1 LDLHIGMDLSFHL
14 DPDSGIPLYRQ
25 LHARIKDSIGSGALH
40 KGERLPPTRELA
52 GRLGLNRATVA
63 AAYALLESEGLI
75 RGHVG
80 RGSFILGE
88 PENLAGLDWD
98 RLLAPAEAAAPPP
111 AAGPDAISFATS
123 RPCEDLFP
131 MEDFRRSSEEVLAGP
146 HAAAILQLGSPTGYP
161 PLRHYL
167 LDEARRA
174 GVARPGDDVLVTNG
188 CQQALDLLARV
199 LVRPGDAVAIEDP
212 VYPGLRNLFLRA
224 GARLEGVP
232 VGPEGM
238 EPAALERALAQAK
251 PRMVVVTSDF
261 QNPTGA
267 TLTAAAR
274 QAVLAMTRAAGAVLV
289 ENDIY
294 GGLRYA
300 GQPEPQIKR
309 MDESGDTVLLGSFS
323 KITFPGLRVGW
334 VLGPRPLIARL
345 AEAKQLADLHTDQLS
360 QALLLRFAESGRLA
374 AHRERIVAEGTE
386 RLRAVVEACERHL
399 PPGTVFTRPEGGMSL
414 WVRLPEPLDAGELLP
429 RAAREGVVFLPGKYF
444 EVSRR
449 DPGALR
455 LSFADLPPERIR
467 AGVAIL
473 GKVFSSELA
482 RARLER
488 YDGAPAIV

>member
-1 LDLHIGMDLSFHL
+1 MDLSFHL
-14 DPDSGIPLYRQ
+14 DPDSSVPLYRQ
-25 LHARIKDSIGSGALH
+25 LHTRIKESIACGALR

-52 GRLGLNRATVA
+52 GKLGLNRATVA
-63 AAYALLESEGLI
+63 AAYTLLESEGLI

-88 PENLAGLDWD
+88 PESSPGLEWG
-98 RLLAPAEAAAPPP
+98 RLLAPAEPTSAPPP

-131 MEDFRRSSEEVLAGP
+131 MEDFRRSSEEVLASP
-146 HAAAILQLGSPTGYP
+146 HAAAILQLGSPAGYP

-167 LDEARRA
+167 LEEARRA
-174 GVARPGDDVLVTNG
+174 GVGRTGDDVLVTNG

-199 LVRPGDAVAIEDP
+199 LVHPGDSVAIEDP

-224 GARLEGVP
+224 GARLVGVP
-232 VGPEGM
+232 MGPDGM
-238 EPAALERALAQAK
+238 EPAALERALAEAR

-267 TLTAAAR
+267 TLPASTR

-289 ENDIY
+289 ENHIY

-309 MDESGDTVLLGSFS
+309 LDESGDTVLLESFS

-334 VLGPRPLIARL
+334 ALGPRPLIARL

-360 QALLLRFAESGRLA
+360 QALLLRFAESGRLE
-374 AHRERIVAEGTE
+374 AHRARIVAAGAE
-386 RLRAVVEACERHL
+386 RLRAVLEACERSL

-414 WVRLPEPLDAGELLP
+414 WVRLPEPLDAGELLA
-429 RAAREGVVFLPGKYF
+429 RAAREGVVYLPGRYF

-473 GKVFSSELA
+473 GRVFSSELA
-482 RARLER
+482 RARRER